1 MLGFYEAY
9 LSETRASHSQTEHHL
24 DYHHGETPIDI
35 KSMSFI
41 DITLHRLDLVN
52 VAFTFVF
59 ILEALLKLL
68 NHGLFLHKRSYLRES
83 VWNWIELAVIIT
95 G

>member
-24 DYHHGETPIDI
+24 DYHHGESP
-35 KSMSFI
+35 I
-41 DITLHRLDLVN
+41 DITLHRFDLVN

-59 ILEALLKLL
+59 ILEAVLKLL

-83 VWNWIELAVIIT
+83 VWNWIELAVVIA

>member
-9 LSETRASHSQTEHHL
+9 LSETRASHYQTE
-24 DYHHGETPIDI
+24 YHPDENHGESPIN
-35 KSMSFI
+35 
-41 DITLHRLDLVN
+41 ITLHWLDLVN

-83 VWNWIELAVIIT
+83 LWNWIELAVIIT

>member
-24 DYHHGETPIDI
+24 DEHHGESP
-35 KSMSFI
+35 I
-41 DITLHRLDLVN
+41 DITLHRLDQVN

-59 ILEALLKLL
+59 ILEAVLKLL

>member
-9 LSETRASHSQTEHHL
+9 LSETRASHSQKEHHL
-24 DYHHGETPIDI
+24 DKHHGESP
-35 KSMSFI
+35 I

-52 VAFTFVF
+52 VAITFVF
-59 ILEALLKLL
+59 ILEAILKLL